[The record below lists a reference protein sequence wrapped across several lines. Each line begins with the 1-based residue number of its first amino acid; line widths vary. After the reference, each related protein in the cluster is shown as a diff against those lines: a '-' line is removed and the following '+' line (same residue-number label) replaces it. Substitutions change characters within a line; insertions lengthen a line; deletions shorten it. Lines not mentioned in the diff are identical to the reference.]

1 MTMLT
6 IIAYLG
12 ICSIILSLINTVYL
26 KSRFLRIFGSC
37 CLLLYSFSLKNTI
50 LIIFFLLFGL
60 LSFLQFIQRKARKN
74 IYEIVPVTFDNKI
87 VQLFIKKNESEI
99 KKYFGTIDFSKADNL
114 CLYFF
119 NTDIV
124 GLLAYKIEH
133 PTTCSIFV
141 DYVTPKYR
149 SANIG
154 KHFFIEDLRFW
165 KNLNV
170 DTLEIQS
177 PEREHIPYIEE
188 LGFQQSENP
197 TTWTKYI

>member
-1 MTMLT
+1 MNVIT
-6 IIAYLG
+6 IIACLG
-12 ICSIILSLINTVYL
+12 IFSIILSLINTIYL
-26 KSRFLRIFGSC
+26 KSRILRVFGSC
-37 CLLLYSFSLKNTI
+37 CFLIYSFSLKNTI
-50 LIIFFLLFGL
+50 LIILFLAFGL
-60 LSFLQFIQRKARKN
+60 ISFLQFIQRKAYKN

-87 VQLFIKKNESEI
+87 VQLFIKKNETEI
-99 KKYFGTIDFSKADNL
+99 NKYFGNIDFSKAENL

-124 GLLAYKIEH
+124 GLLSYKIENS
-133 PTTCSIFV
+133 TSCTISV

-154 KHFFIEDLRFW
+154 KHFFIDDLRFW
-165 KNLNV
+165 KNLKIE
-170 DTLEIQS
+170 TLEIHS

-197 TTWTKYI
+197 TTWIKYI